1 MDKLTRGS
9 GRLQGQSWE
18 ERSVDINKCRAA
30 SLASLALGIDCFA
43 KDSYED
49 VMKNAQVK
57 TWAVRSSK
65 ACALLAFDQ
74 HCSIATLSFRGT
86 RDPIDLLTDLS
97 VMSTKFE
104 PR

>member
-1 MDKLTRGS
+1 VDKLTLGS
-9 GRLQGQSWE
+9 GRLKGQSWE

-30 SLASLALGIDCFA
+30 SLAALALGVDCFA

-49 VMKNAQVK
+49 VMNTQVK
-57 TWAVRSSK
+57 TWTIRSSK

-74 HCSIATLSFRGT
+74 HGSIATLAFRGT
-86 RDPIDLLTDLS
+86 RDPIDLLTDLT
-97 VMSTKFE
+97 VISTKFE